1 MGHTKLKRQKTLWFE
16 YLASKHTR
24 EIADAQNARIEL
36 AAFVEQKETCNILPK
51 IYTKRVQPM
60 RISHPRLCRNCVEEV
75 WELGKERDKWNTSI
89 LKGSTV
95 DNNKRAVAVPKGI
108 IGVGTITLPVVSYWE
123 P

>member
-24 EIADAQNARIEL
+24 EIADAQNARIE
-36 AAFVEQKETCNILPK
+36 QKETCNIFPI

-60 RISHPRLCRNCVEEV
+60 RISPPRLCRNCVEEV
-75 WELGKERDKWNTSI
+75 WGLGKERDKWKTSV

-95 DNNKRAVAVPKGI
+95 DNNKRAVVVPKGM
-108 IGVGTITLPVVSYWE
+108 IGVGTITFPVVSYWE